1 MLTIMLILSIAVWI
15 FCLFMMLR
23 IQWVHEVRLKVLHQH
38 GYLTYLRLPSW
49 GCMVWH
55 FWIRDVKKF
64 LKGAQ
69 K

>member
-1 MLTIMLILSIAVWI
+1 MLTIMLILSITVWI

-23 IQWVHEVRLKVLHQH
+23 IQWVTEVRMCVLYRH

-55 FWIRDVKKF
+55 FWIWDVKKF